1 MVITLKYIYIPSVG
15 CRNYFKLPK
24 WWHIATCRRF
34 YYTPVYMIYFREH
47 DKDPELFFSTMFQL
61 SDLGLKFHLSVLG
74 EVFKDVPGSSYNMT
88 GHYKKYTSPNCMIT
102 KHGNLWF
109 NYVIFNF
116 RDIFCGKRQTC
127 SAYCSLGI

>member
-1 MVITLKYIYIPSVG
+1 MTEIVRRGEEEAFRCKAPVVITLKYIYIPSVG
-15 CRNYFKLPK
+15 CRNFFQLPK

-74 EVFKDVPGSSYNMT
+74 EVFKDVPGSSYMNMT
-88 GHYKKYTSPNCMIT
+88 GHYEKYTSPI
-102 KHGNLWF
+102 
-109 NYVIFNF
+109 
-116 RDIFCGKRQTC
+116 
-127 SAYCSLGI
+127 